1 MNLPESSAVAELQPD
16 GGWLACA
23 SPRLQPPPPAERGWL
38 FRAISL
44 GAARFGRSQIPDLFP
59 VLHIHRRLFWPWLLF
74 ASRLMPR
81 GRLDAKTREKLIL
94 RTGWNCRCRYE
105 WGQHVDIGLRAGLTD
120 ADIVRVARG
129 PEQAIDAHERALLT
143 ACDDMAREQRIADD
157 TWTALATDFDRVRLI
172 EIVML
177 IGHYQMVA
185 GFLNSSGI
193 ALEPA
198 IERVLADF
206 HRRIADAPLSS

>member
-1 MNLPESSAVAELQPD
+1 MTRAEADAAMPGLQPD
-16 GGWLACA
+16 AGWLL
-23 SPRLQPPPPAERGWL
+23 STTPRLQPPPMTQRGWL
-38 FRAISL
+38 FRAVAL
-44 GAARFGRSQIPDLFP
+44 GARRFGRAEIPDLFP

-74 ASRLMPR
+74 ASRLMPG

-129 PEQAIDAHERALLT
+129 PEHAIDAQERALLS
-143 ACDDMAREQRIADD
+143 ACDDMAHEQRISDAVWAELS
-157 TWTALATDFDRVRLI
+157 TLFDRVRLI

-198 IERVLADF
+198 IERVLGEF
-206 HRRIADAPLSS
+206 HRRIAAA

>member
-1 MNLPESSAVAELQPD
+1 MKASDAESAELRPD
-16 GGWLACA
+16 SGWLVCA
-23 SPRLQPPPPAERGWL
+23 TPRLPPPPPAERGWL

-44 GAARFGRSQIPDLFP
+44 GAARFGRSEIPDLFP

-105 WGQHVDIGLRAGLTD
+105 WGQHVDIGLRVGLSD

-129 PEQAIDAHERALLT
+129 PEHATDADERALLA
-143 ACDDMAREQRIADD
+143 ACDDMAREQRVSDAV
-157 TWTALATDFDRVRLI
+157 WSELATRFDRVRLI

-193 ALEPA
+193 ALEPT
-198 IERVLADF
+198 IERALADF
-206 HRRIADAPLSS
+206 HQRIASV